1 MTELVNRCVDAAIA
15 VPDHDEL
22 GPDYNAIVRAV
33 LAEAGVAELVEARD
47 NRDTL
52 RRAVLQWMNDQG
64 AQGRLRTN
72 DQAPMWLD
80 YIKSEEAYSSAITKI
95 GANQ

>member
-33 LAEAGVAELVEARD
+33 LAEAGKALLSDEAVADAWSALFDAGGSGNEQGVRAAINAALV
-47 NRDTL
+47 
-52 RRAVLQWMNDQG
+52 
-64 AQGRLRTN
+64 
-72 DQAPMWLD
+72 
-80 YIKSEEAYSSAITKI
+80 KI